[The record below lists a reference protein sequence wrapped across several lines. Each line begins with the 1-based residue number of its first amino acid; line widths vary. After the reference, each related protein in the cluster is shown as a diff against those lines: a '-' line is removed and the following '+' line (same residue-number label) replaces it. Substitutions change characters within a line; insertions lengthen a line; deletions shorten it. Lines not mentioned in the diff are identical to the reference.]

1 MEDINMFKKRVY
13 WVIGLVALLALT
25 GAAVTT
31 TSRFALAGGSDDDQP
46 ITGQALDKAS
56 EAALA
61 HTGGGRVTGT
71 EVGDED
77 SYYQVEVTLDDGSQ
91 VDVQL
96 DQNFAVVGQNVDS
109 ESADDQNGAKDDQ
122 GQLGDQNADTD
133 NVEEQSGDQNAD
145 TDNVEEE
152 HGDQNAAEDGDAT
165 APSGT
170 LDDGK
175 DLLPQAGIT
184 LEQAVVAAQSA
195 ASGMVGEVDL
205 EKYDG
210 KLVFN
215 VDIGAKDVKID
226 AADGSVI
233 AVDSDD

>member
-133 NVEEQSGDQNAD
+133 NVEEQSGDQNA
-145 TDNVEEE
+145 
-152 HGDQNAAEDGDAT
+152 AEDGDAT

-184 LEQAVVAAQSA
+184 LEQAVAAAQSA

-215 VDIGAKDVKID
+215 VDVGDKDVKVD
-226 AADGSVI
+226 ASNGTVLTADSN
-233 AVDSDD
+233 D

>member
-1 MEDINMFKKRVY
+1 MILKNRIY
-13 WVIGLVALLALT
+13 WVLGLVALLALT
-25 GAAVTT
+25 GAAVTA
-31 TSRFALAGGSDDDQP
+31 TSRFAFAGGSDDDQP

-77 SYYQVEVTLDDGSQ
+77 SYYQVEVTVDDGSQ

-96 DQNFAVVGQNVDS
+96 DENFNIVSQNADDDR
-109 ESADDQNGAKDDQ
+109 ADDQNGAKDDE
-122 GQLGDQNADTD
+122 GELGDQNADTD
-133 NVEEQSGDQNAD
+133 NVEEERGDQNA
-145 TDNVEEE
+145 V
-152 HGDQNAAEDGDAT
+152 EDGDVA

-184 LEQAVVAAQSA
+184 IEQAIAAAQTA
-195 ASGMVGEVDL
+195 ASGSVGEIDL
-205 EKYDG
+205 EKYEG

-215 VDIGAKDVKID
+215 VDVGDKDVKVD
-226 AADGSVI
+226 AADGSI
-233 AVDSDD
+233 LAADSDD